1 MLQAVLPEPWEDTPP
16 PELMP
21 APPPTQDELP
31 CDDGEPMETQRHKW
45 QMDLLIE
52 TMDRWLAQRGEGY
65 AGGNM
70 FVYFDL
76 AQTRGQYFRGPDFFV
91 VLGAPRGERKCWV
104 VWEEGKGP
112 DVIIELLSP
121 RTAAFDQD
129 GKKIIYQNQ
138 LRVPEYYWFD
148 PFDPEERAGF
158 ALIEGVYRA
167 IPRDDQGRLWSQC
180 LNLALVLW
188 RGVYRGIEGT
198 WLRWATLAG
207 ELLPTDAEAVQQQV
221 EQERQRAERAE
232 KQIEQLH
239 ARLRAMG
246 VELEEE

>member
-76 AQTRGQYFRGPDFFV
+76 GADPGPVFPGAGLFCRAGRTAGRAQ
-91 VLGAPRGERKCWV
+91 VLGGVGRR
-104 VWEEGKGP
+104 
-112 DVIIELLSP
+112 
-121 RTAAFDQD
+121 
-129 GKKIIYQNQ
+129 
-138 LRVPEYYWFD
+138 
-148 PFDPEERAGF
+148 ERAGRD
-158 ALIEGVYRA
+158 YRV
-167 IPRDDQGRLWSQC
+167 IVPTYGRLRSGREEK
-180 LNLALVLW
+180 NLPESAAGAGILLVRSL
-188 RGVYRGIEGT
+188 
-198 WLRWATLAG
+198 
-207 ELLPTDAEAVQQQV
+207 
-221 EQERQRAERAE
+221 
-232 KQIEQLH
+232 
-239 ARLRAMG
+239 
-246 VELEEE
+246 